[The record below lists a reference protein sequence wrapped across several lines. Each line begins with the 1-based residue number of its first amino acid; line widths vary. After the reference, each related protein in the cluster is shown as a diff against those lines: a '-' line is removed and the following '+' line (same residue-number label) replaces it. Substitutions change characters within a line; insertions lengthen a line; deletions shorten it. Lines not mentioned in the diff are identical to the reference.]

1 MVKSTF
7 ITSPYPLEKLL
18 IRLSKSGG
26 LESLEEVMSGEVG
39 GKEELSKTLEQIKE
53 PSNSGILKLLKGEL
67 SETVERLAEKQNIK
81 VGKLRATLRAG
92 LSKLLK
98 AKPTTASQMTLTNV
112 LKMMVESPSDEL
124 LDRLVTL
131 VKGRKQ
137 IQELPETGIT
147 KTKLINVITS
157 VIFNSPSK
165 FTSPYNSTS
174 NSSSC
179 SPMYPKNKLNL
190 L

>member
-67 SETVERLAEKQNIK
+67 SETVERLAESQNIK
-81 VGKLRATLRAG
+81 VGKLRSTLRAG

-98 AKPTTASQMTLTNV
+98 AKPATAS
-112 LKMMVESPSDEL
+112 K
-124 LDRLVTL
+124 
-131 VKGRKQ
+131 
-137 IQELPETGIT
+137 
-147 KTKLINVITS
+147 
-157 VIFNSPSK
+157 
-165 FTSPYNSTS
+165 
-174 NSSSC
+174 
-179 SPMYPKNKLNL
+179 
-190 L
+190 